1 MRTRALALA
10 ASAAF
15 VCLGSTSFAEV
26 GDDFFRPALV
36 DAQPTGLLTPD
47 TTTTAIAGLPVVT
60 GFWRDL
66 VNADAVPEDGSGV
79 YVAVLDTGV
88 LPAAPFFFSQAN
100 IAYDLG
106 VGFSHDIYWDDALAD
121 VVVSPLRD
129 DRGIWTDLA
138 SGHGTHVA
146 STVAGFNVVDAFWVD
161 GVAPGATII
170 PVLVMDAW
178 EITLPWGETVQVSGG
193 TDEMISAGIDYIAD
207 LAPTLDGPVV
217 INMSFGGPGR
227 SAMVEAAVDRAIAAG
242 VILVASAGNQGTA
255 GMGYPG
261 GLDQI
266 ISAGAGGW
274 ASMFYY
280 GWDADVPE
288 KLNAKD
294 LLGNTRQVYVEDFS
308 SRPNTLLGQKT
319 QDLDVSAPGAW
330 VVGPYKNDFA
340 NDLDYYYLSGTSMAS
355 PNVAAIAALVLE
367 RHPYLTQ
374 AEMES
379 ILEVAAAGGPLP
391 SSDAIVLF
399 PFSAEGYYTANWG
412 GGDYGKG
419 FLLADEALK
428 AASH

>member
-1 MRTRALALA
+1 MRTRALALV

-15 VCLGSTSFAEV
+15 VCLGSNSFAEV
-26 GDDFFRPALV
+26 GDNFFHPALV
-36 DAQPTGLLTPD
+36 DAQPAGLLTED
-47 TTTTAIAGLPVVT
+47 ATKTTTGLPEMT

-66 VNADAVPEDGSGV
+66 VNADVVPEDGSGV
-79 YVAVLDTGV
+79 YVAVLDTGLV
-88 LPAAPFFFSQAN
+88 PAAPFFFSQAN

-106 VGFSHDIYWDDALAD
+106 KGFSHDIYWDDAAGDILID
-121 VVVSPLRD
+121 PVSD
-129 DRGIWTDLA
+129 ERGFVTGFA

-146 STVAGFNVVDAFWVD
+146 STVVGFNVNNSFWVS

-170 PVLVMDAW
+170 PVLVLDAW

-193 TDEMISAGIDYIAD
+193 TDEMIAAGIDYIAE

-227 SAMVEAAVDRAIAAG
+227 SAMIEAAVDRAIAAG
-242 VILVASAGNQGTA
+242 VILVASAGNEGSA

-280 GWDADVPE
+280 GWGADVPE
-288 KLNAKD
+288 KLNSKD
-294 LLGNTRQVYVEDFS
+294 IVGNTRQVYLEDFS
-308 SRPNTLLGQKT
+308 SRPNKYLGQKT

-330 VVGPYKNDFA
+330 IVGPYKNEFA
-340 NDLDYYYLSGTSMAS
+340 DDLGYYFLSGTSMAA
-355 PNVAAIAALVLE
+355 PHVASIAALVLQDN
-367 RHPYLTQ
+367 PGLGQ

-379 ILEVAAAGGPLP
+379 LLEVAAAGGPLP
-391 SSDAIVLF
+391 ASDAIVLG
-399 PFSAEGYYTANWG
+399 PTPGTYYTANWS
-412 GGDYGKG
+412 GGDNGKG